1 MKNITITEIA
11 KRAEVSLA
19 TVSSVL
25 NNGKVIVSPKTAARI
40 HNIVKDLGYRPSKN
54 ARQLRKKNN
63 QTIAFQIDSR
73 IAVDE
78 TWQPTIVLSLL
89 TYQGACSYAGSKGYG
104 INLLIPHLEKDLA
117 EIENKIIS
125 ENAIDGVILNGWKNL
140 PEADLV
146 RILDDFKRCRIPYVT
161 MDHKIHSKGAP
172 VVAVDMSV
180 GVRQLCSRLKFFGHE
195 NVAYIGTTGILNPHS
210 SEQRLKIILEEF
222 SNSQM
227 TIHNKNVLHALTP
240 VESYLK
246 TIQVIKNTKPRPSCI
261 IYSGDHMAIAGI
273 RTIME
278 NGLNVPGDI
287 SVIGIDNAPY
297 VVNSPV
303 PLSTI
308 DQKHFEQGSMLAK
321 LLLDQ
326 IENPESPIPSKCLIE
341 TSFIERKSLGY
352 ARKK

>member
-1 MKNITITEIA
+1 MKNVTIKEIA
-11 KRAEVSLA
+11 EQAGVSLA

-25 NNGKVIVSPKTAARI
+25 NNGKVIVSPKTAERI
-40 HNIVKDLGYRPSKN
+40 HCIVKELGYRPSKN

-89 TYQGACSYAGSKGYG
+89 TYQGACSYAYSKGYSV
-104 INLLIPHLEKDLA
+104 NLLVPHLEKDFV
-117 EIENKIIS
+117 EIENRVIS
-125 ENAIDGVILNGWKNL
+125 ENAIDGLILNGWKNL
-140 PEADLV
+140 PESDV
-146 RILDDFKRCRIPYVT
+146 SKILDDFKRCRIPYVT
-161 MDHKIHSKGAP
+161 MDYKIHDRGVP
-172 VVAVDMSV
+172 VVAVNLSS
-180 GVRQLCSRLKFFGHE
+180 GLRQLCSRLKFFGHK

-210 SEQRLKIILEEF
+210 REQRFKMILQELADSKIKLYEENICDA
-222 SNSQM
+222 S
-227 TIHNKNVLHALTP
+227 TP
-240 VESYLK
+240 LESYIK
-246 TIQVIKNTKPRPSCI
+246 TLQVLGKTKSRPSCI
-261 IYSGDHMAIAGI
+261 IYSGDQMAITGI
-273 RTIME
+273 RTIIE
-278 NGLNVPGDI
+278 KGLSVPEDI

-326 IENPESPIPSKCLIE
+326 IENPELPVPAECILE
-341 TSFIERKSLGY
+341 TNFIERRSLGY
-352 ARKK
+352 AKKK